1 MQLTRSLRTRAR
13 WALAWLVLV
22 LAAGVLSPVL
32 AAQRGD
38 FLDSFCT
45 TPTTTSTTSDR
56 DGAFPSD
63 TSAALHHNVL
73 KCPLC
78 WSVSAPPPAPS
89 GALDGLI
96 EPERYTRSRLT
107 ACLHALAPGFEP
119 ARGPPR
125 V

>member
-1 MQLTRSLRTRAR
+1 MPVTQHLRNRAR

-22 LAAGVLSPVL
+22 LAAGVLSPVF

-45 TPTTTSTTSDR
+45 TSTTSDS
-56 DGAFPSD
+56 DGASSPD
-63 TSAALHHNVL
+63 TRAALHHSVL

-78 WSVSAPPPAPS
+78 WSVSAPPPALS
-89 GALDGLI
+89 GNPDVLI
-96 EPERYTRSRLT
+96 EPERHARCRLT
-107 ACLHALAPGFEP
+107 PHLHALAPGFEP

-125 V
+125 A

>member
-1 MQLTRSLRTRAR
+1 MQLIRSLRTRAR

-45 TPTTTSTTSDR
+45 TPTTSDR
-56 DGAFPSD
+56 AGVSAPDTGAVPD
-63 TSAALHHNVL
+63 HNVL

-78 WSVSAPPPAPS
+78 WSVSALPPAPS
-89 GALDGLI
+89 GAPDRLI
-96 EPERYTRSRLT
+96 EPERYTRSRLSPS
-107 ACLHALAPGFEP
+107 LHALAPGFEP

-125 V
+125 A